1 MENKKGDCVMAG
13 LNKVMIIGNLGR
25 DPELKYSQA
34 STAVCS
40 LNLAASEKWKDK
52 EGNQQEKTE
61 WVRAVS
67 FGKQAEV
74 LEKYLS
80 KGSQVYIE
88 GRLQTRNYEK
98 DGQTHYTT
106 EVVVKDFV
114 FLGGGQQKDQ
124 PQQQGYRQPPQ
135 GNQQQYQPP
144 QGNTL
149 IPDDDIPF

>member
-1 MENKKGDCVMAG
+1 MAG
-13 LNKVMIIGNLGR
+13 LNRVMIIGNLGR

-34 STAVCS
+34 GTAVCS
-40 LNLAASEKWKDK
+40 LNLATSEKWKDK

-80 KGSQVYIE
+80 KGSQVHIE
-88 GRLQTRNYEK
+88 GRLQTRSYEK
-98 DGQTHYTT
+98 DGQTHYVT

-114 FLGGGQQKDQ
+114 FLGGGQKQSPG
-124 PQQQGYRQPPQ
+124 PQQQGGYQKQPAAQ
-135 GNQQQYQPP
+135 GGYHPP
-144 QGNTL
+144 DV
-149 IPDDDIPF
+149 DDSIPF